1 MATIIRPNNNR
12 DRVPAKLE
20 RPNGEISAV
29 NAFIRGTTGTTV
41 TYDPG
46 SAIRFT
52 GLGYIRNA
60 YARESHQ
67 EAINADGDSFTTGNG
82 FAHFKLPR
90 GTYVATLIF
99 NGENAAPTGGFELQE
114 NGVSQGGGFFVGGA
128 AGENSVDQI
137 IFDIDKSFS
146 VLRLVPLETTTIT
159 LTATTPKLMVLSIV
173 QVGSLTR
180 NSQTT

>member
-1 MATIIRPNNNR
+1 MTTVIRPNNNR
-12 DRVPAKLE
+12 DRVPEKLV
-20 RPNGEISAV
+20 RRNGEISAI
-29 NAFIRGTTGTTV
+29 NAVIRGTSGTTI

-52 GLGYIRNA
+52 GLQYIRNA
-60 YARESHQ
+60 YARESHK
-67 EAINADGDSFTTGNG
+67 EAINADGDTFTTGNG

-99 NGENAAPTGGFELQE
+99 NGANAPVSGGFELQE

-137 IFDIDKSFS
+137 IFDIDKPFS

-159 LTATTPKLMVLSIV
+159 LTTTTPKMMVLSIV
-173 QVGSLTR
+173 QVGELTR
-180 NSQTT
+180 NSQTN